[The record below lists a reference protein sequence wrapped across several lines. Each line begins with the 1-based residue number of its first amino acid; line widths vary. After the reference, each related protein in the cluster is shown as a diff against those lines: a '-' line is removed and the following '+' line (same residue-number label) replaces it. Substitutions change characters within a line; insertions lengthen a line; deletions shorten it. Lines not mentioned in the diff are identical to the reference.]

1 MKKNYIV
8 LFPVIILICFFII
21 MYFIDIPS
29 PSVIITENYEL
40 NIK

>member
-1 MKKNYIV
+1 MKKNYIF
-8 LFPVIILICFFII
+8 LFSAIILICLFVI

-29 PSVIITENYEL
+29 PSLIITENYEL